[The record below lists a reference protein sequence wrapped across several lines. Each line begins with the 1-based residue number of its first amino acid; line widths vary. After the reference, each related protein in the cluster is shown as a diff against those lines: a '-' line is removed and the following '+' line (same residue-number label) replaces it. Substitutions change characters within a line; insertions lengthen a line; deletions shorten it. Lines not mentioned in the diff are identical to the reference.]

1 MVLNILFRLLLTFS
15 STMWIIVIYIIKSHI
30 TFWGLNDW
38 CLTIIVMAIAVGIAF
53 VSLQFTKKLDK
64 DELIKCSEFSQADNE
79 YIPVYLGYFFV
90 ALSVND
96 LHTLIFIYSIIFAL
110 IIMMNAYFNPVF
122 ILFGYHYYHVTT
134 AEGTQIF
141 LICKDE
147 SRNPKDITFYDLRRI
162 NNRTYISHKGA

>member
-1 MVLNILFRLLLTFS
+1 MVLNILFRVLLTFS
-15 STMWIIVIYIIKSHI
+15 STMWIIVIYVIKSHI
-30 TFWGLNDW
+30 TVWGLKDY
-38 CLTIIVMAIAVGIAF
+38 LFAILIMSVAVFVAF
-53 VSLQFTKKLDK
+53 VNLQLTKKLEK
-64 DELIKCSEFSQADNE
+64 DELIKCSDFSQADNE

-96 LHTLIFIYSIIFAL
+96 LYTLAFVYSVIFTLIV
-110 IIMMNAYFNPVF
+110 MMNAYFNPVF

-147 SRNPKDITFYDLRRI
+147 SRNPKDVTFCDLRRI

>member
-1 MVLNILFRLLLTFS
+1 MLLNILFRLFLTFS
-15 STMWIIVIYIIKSHI
+15 STMWIIVIYVIKSHI
-30 TFWGLNDW
+30 TAWGLKDYFFAI
-38 CLTIIVMAIAVGIAF
+38 LTIAVAVCVTFI
-53 VSLQFTKKLDK
+53 SLQLTKKLEK
-64 DELIKCSEFSQADNE
+64 DELIECSEFSQADNE

-96 LHTLIFIYSIIFAL
+96 LYTLTFVYLIIFAL
-110 IIMMNAYFNPVF
+110 IVMMNAYFNPVF
-122 ILFGYHYYHVTT
+122 ILLGYHYYHVTT

-147 SRNPKDITFYDLRRI
+147 SRNPKDITFNDLRRI

>member
-1 MVLNILFRLLLTFS
+1 MGAE
-15 STMWIIVIYIIKSHI
+15 
-30 TFWGLNDW
+30 GLSL
-38 CLTIIVMAIAVGIAF
+38 CYLIMSVAVFVAF
-53 VSLQFTKKLDK
+53 VNLQLTKKLEK
-64 DELIKCSEFSQADNE
+64 DELIKCSDFSQADNE

-96 LHTLIFIYSIIFAL
+96 LYTLAFVYLVIFTLIV
-110 IIMMNAYFNPVF
+110 MMNAYFNPVF
-122 ILFGYHYYHVTT
+122 ILVGYHYYHVAT

-147 SRNPKDITFYDLRRI
+147 SRNPKDVTFCDLRRI